1 MQDKYQFKD
10 NQLET
15 RYNFANQA
23 RSLREGVGLSVSEMA
38 AKSGIM
44 KRHIQQL
51 ELGKL
56 ESIGIIF
63 DIARFFDKKV
73 KIEFY

>member
-1 MQDKYQFKD
+1 MQDKNQFKD

-15 RYNFANQA
+15 RYNFANQV
-23 RSLREGVGLSVSEMA
+23 RTLREGLGLSITEMS
-38 AKSGIM
+38 AKSGMM
-44 KRHIQQL
+44 KRHIRQM

-56 ESIGIIF
+56 ESIGAIF